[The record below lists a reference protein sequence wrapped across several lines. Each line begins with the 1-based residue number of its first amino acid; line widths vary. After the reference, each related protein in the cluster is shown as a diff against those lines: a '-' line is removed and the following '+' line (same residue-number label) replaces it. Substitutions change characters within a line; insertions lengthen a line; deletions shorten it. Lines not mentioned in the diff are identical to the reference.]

1 MPAEFE
7 VLAGS
12 WLLTYALHSTLLLG
26 LAWLLTRRLVETPAR
41 REQLWKAALV
51 GGLVTTTLQT
61 ALPFEPVSGVM
72 SLARRAGVAA
82 VLSQPAAGTPVQ
94 AWTGIRPDAIP
105 GRAAAAAGPALE
117 RGPTP
122 AALSPAPA
130 GADPVSST
138 RGLTLALAGWG
149 VIGGGL
155 FLLFLAQ
162 RRRAMRGIGPRRPVV
177 EPRLL
182 QLLADLRRQAG
193 VRRPVR
199 LTQAAGLTS
208 PVALG
213 WNEIVLPEAVL
224 TELDGSQ
231 QKCLLA
237 HELAHLVRRDPFWL
251 ALGCSLERLLFFQP
265 LNRLARIRLQEA
277 AEYLCD
283 DWAVHRTGSGVSLA
297 TCLVKVAEW
306 VTTPPQPVPLAGM
319 AERRSQL
326 VTRIHRLIEGR
337 PMPSTPRSLWFAA
350 GLVSLVGITAVA
362 APSVTAHAQQPV
374 AQDTLAADT
383 ADTTSSSFRRMLRE
397 MRLLEWR
404 ARSDARRAAI
414 APRPARPPRTPEAM
428 AFADAPL
435 APMPAMAPP
444 QWPTPAP
451 TPALAPMARADA
463 MRDLARARVGLSAEL
478 AAMSGDLWSG
488 DKRRQRDT
496 NNIAVPALIGALK
509 DPDVE
514 VRRAAAQSLANL
526 QDPRAVPALIAAL
539 GDADTEVRGAAAS
552 GLAAL
557 EDPRA
562 VPALVGLLK
571 DKSPEVR
578 YHALAALANFPDGVP
593 ADAILAALEDSNA
606 DIRQVAMSLATS
618 RVSHDEDDTTPADPR
633 FVAAFTRLLKDGSP
647 DVRQAAV
654 SGLGELRLT
663 KAPPELLALVTDKS
677 EDVRQQL
684 AYSLGQIGD
693 PKGVPALKT
702 LLTDASGEVRE
713 AAVHGLSEI
722 RDQSALEA
730 LVGALRSTDATV
742 RRTAAMVLG
751 QRGED

>member
-1 MPAEFE
+1 MAAELE
-7 VLAGS
+7 ILAGS

-26 LAWLLTRRLVETPAR
+26 LAWLLTRRLVESPAR

-51 GGLVTTTLQT
+51 GGLVTATVQM
-61 ALPFEPVSGVM
+61 ALPFEPLSGVM
-72 SLARRAGVAA
+72 SLARRAGVTVAA
-82 VLSQPAAGTPVQ
+82 AQPRVDIPVQ

-105 GRAAAAAGPALE
+105 AQAASAAGPALE
-117 RGPTP
+117 RE
-122 AALSPAPA
+122 PAPA
-130 GADPVSST
+130 DQALAPAGDPVSST

-162 RRRAMRGIGPRRPVV
+162 RRRAMRGIGPRRPVL

-182 QLLADLRRQAG
+182 QLLADLRRNAG

-199 LTQAAGLTS
+199 LTQAAGLAS

-213 WNEIVLPEAVL
+213 WNEIVLPEAAL
-224 TELDGSQ
+224 TELDATQ

-237 HELAHLVRRDPFWL
+237 HELAHLVRRDPLWL
-251 ALGCSLERLLFFQP
+251 ALGCSIERLLFFQP

-306 VTTPPQPVPLAGM
+306 ITTPAQPVPLAGM

-326 VTRIHRLIEGR
+326 VIRIHRLIEGR

-350 GLVSLVGITAVA
+350 GLVSLVGLTAIA

-374 AQDTLAADT
+374 GQDTVATDT
-383 ADTTSSSFRRMLRE
+383 ADTTSSGWRRALRE

-404 ARSDARRAAI
+404 ARTDLRRALVTPRPSR
-414 APRPARPPRTPEAM
+414 APRAPEAM
-428 AFADAPL
+428 AYAEAAL
-435 APMPAMAPP
+435 APMPTMAPP
-444 QWPTPAP
+444 SWPTPGA
-451 TPALAPMARADA
+451 TLAPMARADA
-463 MRDLARARVGLSAEL
+463 MRELARSGFSSDLGML
-478 AAMSGDLWSG
+478 AGPWPR
-488 DKRRQRDT
+488 DKARQRDT

-514 VRRAAAQSLANL
+514 VRRAAAASLANL
-526 QDPRAVPALIAAL
+526 EDPRAVPALIAAL
-539 GDADTEVRGAAAS
+539 GDSDIEVRGAAAS

-593 ADAILAALEDSNA
+593 ADAIVAALEDPNA
-606 DIRQVAMSLATS
+606 DIRQAAMSLATS
-618 RVSHDEDDTTPADPR
+618 RAEHDDDEDNNTPVDPR
-633 FVAAFTRLLKDGSP
+633 FVAAFTRLLKDGSE
-647 DVRQAAV
+647 DIRQEAV
-654 SGLGELRLT
+654 SGLGEMRLT
-663 KAPPELLALVTDKS
+663 RAPAELLALVTDKS

-684 AYSLGQIGD
+684 AYTLGEIGD
-693 PKGVPALKT
+693 PRGVPALKT
-702 LLTDASGEVRE
+702 LLSDASGDVRE

-730 LVGALRSTDATV
+730 LVGALRSNDATV

-751 QRGED
+751 QRGEE

>member
-1 MPAEFE
+1 MPAELE

-12 WLLTYALHSTLLLG
+12 WLLTYTLHSTLLLG

-72 SLARRAGVAA
+72 SLARRAGVAS
-82 VLSQPAAGTPVQ
+82 VPRLPAAGTPVQ
-94 AWTGIRPDAIP
+94 AWTGIRPDAIA
-105 GRAAAAAGPALE
+105 GRATAPAGPALE
-117 RGPTP
+117 RAP
-122 AALSPAPA
+122 APAPAPALPSPAPA
-130 GADPVSST
+130 ATDPVSST

-182 QLLADLRRQAG
+182 QLLSDLRRQAG

-326 VTRIHRLIEGR
+326 VIRIHRLIEGR
-337 PMPSTPRSLWFAA
+337 PMPSSPRSLWFAA
-350 GLVSLVGITAVA
+350 GLVSLVGLTAVA

-383 ADTTSSSFRRMLRE
+383 ADTTRSSFRRMLRE

-404 ARSDARRAAI
+404 ARSDVRRAAI

-428 AFADAPL
+428 AFAEAPP
-435 APMPAMAPP
+435 APMPALAP
-444 QWPTPAP
+444 WPTPA
-451 TPALAPMARADA
+451 PALAPMARADA

-478 AAMSGDLWSG
+478 AAMRGDLWSG
-488 DKRRQRDT
+488 DQRRQRDT
-496 NNIAVPALIGALK
+496 TNIAVPALIGALK

-526 QDPRAVPALIAAL
+526 EDPRAVPALIAAL

-618 RVSHDEDDTTPADPR
+618 RVSHDEDDATPADPR

-684 AYSLGQIGD
+684 AYSLGEIGD

-730 LVGALRSTDATV
+730 LVGALRSNDATV
-742 RRTAAMVLG
+742 RRAAAMVLG

>member
-1 MPAEFE
+1 MPADLE

-26 LAWLLTRRLVETPAR
+26 LAWLLTRRLVESPAR

-51 GGLVTTTLQT
+51 GGLVTATLQT
-61 ALPFEPVSGVM
+61 ALPYEPVSGVM
-72 SLARRAGVAA
+72 SLARRAGVASA
-82 VLSQPAAGTPVQ
+82 TDQSAPGAPVQ

-105 GRAAAAAGPALE
+105 GRAASAAGPVVE
-117 RGPTP
+117 REPAP
-122 AALSPAPA
+122 AALSPSLA
-130 GADPVSST
+130 ADPVSST
-138 RGLTLALAGWG
+138 RGLTLALMGWG

-162 RRRAMRGIGPRRPVV
+162 RRRAMRGIGLRRPVV

-182 QLLADLRRQAG
+182 QLLSDLRRQAG

-208 PVALG
+208 PVAIG
-213 WNEIVLPEAVL
+213 WNEIVLPAAAL
-224 TELDGSQ
+224 TELDGCQ

-237 HELAHLVRRDPFWL
+237 HELAHLVRRDPLWL

-326 VTRIHRLIEGR
+326 VIRIHRLIEGR

-350 GLVSLVGITAVA
+350 GLVSLVGITAIA

-374 AQDTLAADT
+374 GQDSVGADT
-383 ADTTSSSFRRMLRE
+383 TDTTSSSFRRMLRE

-404 ARSDARRAAI
+404 ARSDVRRALVT
-414 APRPARPPRTPEAM
+414 PRPSRPPRTPEAM
-428 AFADAPL
+428 GFAEAPP
-435 APMPAMAPP
+435 APMPALAPTP
-444 QWPTPAP
+444 WPTPEA
-451 TPALAPMARADA
+451 ALAPMARADA

-478 AAMSGDLWSG
+478 AAMRGDLWSG
-488 DKRRQRDT
+488 DKRRQGDT

-526 QDPRAVPALIAAL
+526 EDPRAVPALITAL
-539 GDADTEVRGAAAS
+539 GDADIEVRGAAAS

-618 RVSHDEDDTTPADPR
+618 RMSHDEDDATPADPR
-633 FVAAFTRLLKDGSP
+633 FVAAFTRLLKDGSE

-654 SGLGELRLT
+654 GGLGELRLT

-702 LLTDASGEVRE
+702 LLSDASGDVRE

-730 LVGALRSTDATV
+730 LVGALRSNDATV